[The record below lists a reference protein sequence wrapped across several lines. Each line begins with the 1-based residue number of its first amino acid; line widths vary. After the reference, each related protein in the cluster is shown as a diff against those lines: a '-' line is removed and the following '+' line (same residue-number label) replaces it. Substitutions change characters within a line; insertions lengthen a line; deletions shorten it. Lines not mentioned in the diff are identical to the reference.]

1 MPAYGIP
8 PVSRSVSA
16 THTHT
21 PRSSTHGG
29 AHSGA
34 SRGTS
39 FEPRATAPKL
49 SEPDGGARH
58 ERKERGPAG
67 REGEHGQDR
76 ELARKTCGLGE
87 VVVGLAHALA
97 REVPHGRRAAAHRE
111 PWRVVDPA
119 AHRLDR
125 AQQLEVLEQHVAVV
139 AAGLDEH
146 RAVHRGEPSTT
157 VTSTHVASAVR

>member
-49 SEPDGGARH
+49 CEPDDGGGH

-67 REGEHGQDR
+67 REGEHGQER

-87 VVVGLAHALA
+87 VVVGLAHALV

-125 AQQLEVLEQHVAVV
+125 AQQLEVLEQHVAFV